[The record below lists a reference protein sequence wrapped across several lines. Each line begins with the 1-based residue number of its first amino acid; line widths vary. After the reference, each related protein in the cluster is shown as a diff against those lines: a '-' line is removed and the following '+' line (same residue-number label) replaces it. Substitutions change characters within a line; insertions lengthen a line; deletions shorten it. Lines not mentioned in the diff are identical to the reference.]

1 MEQYNTMFMS
11 SPISKSAF
19 MKAEQCLK
27 HFYLYKN
34 HPNLR
39 DRISKE
45 KQFIFKRGTDVGV
58 FAQQLFPGGIDVTVG
73 EKRHQE
79 LFAQKT
85 KELIEQGVTTIYEA
99 TFIHDGLLVMVDILQ
114 KHEDKWIAYEVKSS
128 LKITETYIK
137 DACFQYFVIKNC
149 LPNLIDFN
157 LLTLNSNY
165 VLEGKLEIEKLF
177 KTTSIMKD
185 AIKNLSYFS
194 HKTQLAKLTLDQNK
208 IPNLKVGPHCFQPY
222 DCDFLGLCWKN
233 IGDSSSVFSIGK
245 LSKAAI
251 FEFYNNNIHR
261 IEDIDITKIA
271 NKEIQIQ
278 VKAVKE
284 NKEQFNTQQI
294 QQFISEV
301 KEPYCSL
308 DIEVWMPAL
317 PYYNGT
323 KPFQQI
329 PFLFSMISAGEHGLK
344 NYSYFK
350 PIEEDFRKEFLE
362 RIILATKEFKT
373 ILMFDKSLEENVLNQ
388 LAELYPEYKNDI
400 TDFKNKIV
408 DLAEPIKK
416 GNYYHPEMKG
426 NFTLKSIA
434 PLVNQE
440 AGFNNLDIQ
449 SGISAMYIYESL
461 LELNVIEA
469 EQIKQQLVDYCEMDA
484 LITYQLLNFF
494 NSKIDS

>member
-1 MEQYNTMFMS
+1 MS

-39 DRISKE
+39 DKISRE
-45 KQFIFKRGTDVGV
+45 KQFIFKRGTDVGI
-58 FAQQLFPGGIDVTVG
+58 FAQQLFPGGIDVTAG
-73 EKRHQE
+73 EKRNQDQ
-79 LFAQKT
+79 FALKT

-99 TFIHDGLLVMVDILQ
+99 TFIHEDLLVMVDILQ
-114 KHEDKWIAYEVKSS
+114 KRDDKWIAYEVKSS
-128 LKITETYIK
+128 LKITETYVK
-137 DACFQYFVIKNC
+137 DACFQYYVIKNC
-149 LPNLIDFN
+149 LPNLTGFN

-185 AIKNLSYFS
+185 AVKNLSYFS
-194 HKTQLAKLTLDQNK
+194 HKTQQAKLTLDQNK
-208 IPNLKVGPHCFQPY
+208 IPNIKVGPHCFQPY

-251 FEFYNNNIHR
+251 FEFYNNNIQR
-261 IEDIDITKIA
+261 IEDIDINKIA

-284 NKEQFNTQQI
+284 NKEQFNTEQI
-294 QQFISEV
+294 QQFISGV

-308 DIEVWMPAL
+308 DIEVWMSAI
-317 PYYNGT
+317 PYYDGT
-323 KPFQQI
+323 KSFQQI
-329 PFLFSMISAGEHGLK
+329 PFLFSMISEEDGELK

-350 PIEEDFRKEFLE
+350 PIEEDLRKNFLE
-362 RIILATKEFKT
+362 RILAETKKFNT
-373 ILMFDKSLEENVLNQ
+373 ILMYDKSLEETVLNQ
-388 LAELYPEYKNDI
+388 LAELYPDYRNDI
-400 TDFKNKIV
+400 AELKTKIV

-416 GNYYHPEMKG
+416 GNYYHPDMKG
-426 NFTLKSIA
+426 NFTLKSVA

-440 AGFNNLDIQ
+440 AGFDSLDIQ
-449 SGISAMYIYESL
+449 SGITAMYMYESL
-461 LELNVIEA
+461 LEQNAIES
-469 EQIKQQLVDYCEMDA
+469 EDVKQQLIDYCEMDA
-484 LITYQLLNFF
+484 LITYQLLSFF
-494 NSKIDS
+494 NSKID